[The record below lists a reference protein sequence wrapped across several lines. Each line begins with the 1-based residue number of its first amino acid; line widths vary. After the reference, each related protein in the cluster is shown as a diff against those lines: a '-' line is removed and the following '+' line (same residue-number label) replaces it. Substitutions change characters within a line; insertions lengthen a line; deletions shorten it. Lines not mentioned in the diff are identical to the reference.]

1 MHKIDTP
8 QKLAK
13 DWEIQEWGKMLVDEC
28 EGLGIK
34 VKQQR
39 IKLDLIYANTII
51 LLFMLWL
58 LLGHVYIMLFQVD

>member
-58 LLGHVYIMLFQVD
+58 LLSHVYIMLFQVD